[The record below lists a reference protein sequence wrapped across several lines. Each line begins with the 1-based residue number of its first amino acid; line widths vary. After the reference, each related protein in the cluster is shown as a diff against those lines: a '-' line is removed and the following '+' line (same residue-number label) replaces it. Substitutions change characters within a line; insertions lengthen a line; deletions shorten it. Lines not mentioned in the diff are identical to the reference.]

1 MMSRPKV
8 VVPPE
13 IWVELYATLSN
24 HILEYSSLDNIW
36 VQDELGNETRTPE
49 KQDEFEDI
57 VDTVEEIMRGS
68 GLVKGDI

>member
-1 MMSRPKV
+1 MSRPKV

-13 IWVELYATLSN
+13 IWVELYATLAN

-36 VQDELGNETRTPE
+36 VEDEAGNETRTPE

-57 VDTVEEIMRGS
+57 VDTVEDIMRGS
-68 GLVKGDI
+68 GLVKGGI